1 MDAGVTQ
8 NPRVLFVDD
17 EPSVT
22 SAFRVLLRR
31 APYEVLV
38 ANSARDALALLA
50 QTQVDVVVSDMDMPD
65 MGGSEF
71 LARVRSHHP
80 RTTRVVLSGRAK
92 LEDTI
97 HAINDAAVF
106 RFLVKPC
113 PPAELIKCIEDA
125 LAARRTRR
133 PTTTP
138 PMPSEAE
145 LLFDRG
151 LQSLWVAT
159 QPIVSVRERRTI
171 AFEALV
177 RSREPQL
184 PHGGAIMELAER
196 LGRVREIER
205 LIRVHAGEVAA
216 RLPDDTMLLV
226 NLHPSAL
233 EDPDLLAEDSP
244 LARFPD
250 RVAFEIT
257 ERARLKPEGPAWD
270 AIRALR
276 QRGHR
281 IAVDDLGAGYAGL
294 TSLVTLQPDI
304 VKLDME
310 LIRNVDTSPTRSKLV
325 ASLVALSKQ
334 LDVRVIAEGVE
345 SAAECQHLLG
355 LGCDWM
361 QGYFFARP
369 GTPFPLVNWPAELA
383 A

>member
-1 MDAGVTQ
+1 MQPEPTPK
-8 NPRVLFVDD
+8 PRVLFVDD
-17 EPSVT
+17 EPAVI
-22 SAFRVLLRR
+22 AAYRRLLRR
-31 APYEVLV
+31 EPYEVLT
-38 ANSARDALALLA
+38 AAAASEALRLLA
-50 QTQVDVVVSDMDMPD
+50 EQPIDIVISDMDMPD
-65 MGGSEF
+65 MTGSEF
-71 LARVRSHHP
+71 LATVRAKFP
-80 RTTRVVLSGRAK
+80 RTARVVLSGRAS

-97 HAINDAAVF
+97 DAINGAAVF

-113 PPAELIKCIEDA
+113 KAADLTRCIDDA
-125 LAARRTRR
+125 LAMKRVRRS
-133 PTTTP
+133 TTP
-138 PMPSEAE
+138 PNTEDDRA
-145 LLFDRG
+145 FDRA
-151 LQSLWVAT
+151 LETLWVAT
-159 QPIVSVRERRTI
+159 QPIVSVVERRVV
-171 AFEALV
+171 AYEALV
-177 RSREPQL
+177 RAREPSL

-205 LIRVHAGEVAA
+205 RIRRAAAEVAA
-216 RLPDDTMLLV
+216 ALPDGAQLLV

-233 EDPDLLAEDSP
+233 DDPELLDPDAP
-244 LARFPD
+244 LSAHPS

-257 ERARLKPEGPAWD
+257 ERARLKAEGPAWD

-276 QRGHR
+276 ERGHQ

-310 LIRNVDTSPTRSKLV
+310 LIRNVNASPTRSKLV
-325 ASLVALSKQ
+325 GSLAALARQ

-345 SAAECQHLLG
+345 SEDECRHLVT

-369 GTPFPLVNWPAELA
+369 AAPFPEVAWPTVLA

>member
-1 MDAGVTQ
+1 M
-8 NPRVLFVDD
+8 LFVDD
-17 EPSVT
+17 EPLMT
-22 SAFRVLLRR
+22 MALQTLLRS

-38 ANSARDALALLA
+38 ANTASEALALLA
-50 QTQVDVVVSDMDMPD
+50 QAPVDVVVSDMAMPD
-65 MGGSEF
+65 MSGTDF
-71 LARVRSHHP
+71 LAKVRVEYP
-80 RTTRVVLSGRAK
+80 KATRVVLTGHAS

-97 HAINDAAVF
+97 GAINHAAPF

-113 PPAELIKCIEDA
+113 PPSDLMRTIEEA
-125 LAARRTRR
+125 LMLRRARRTSM
-133 PTTTP
+133 P
-138 PMPSEAE
+138 PKPSDAD
-145 LLFDRG
+145 LTFDRA
-151 LQSLWVAT
+151 LDTLWVAA
-159 QPIVSVRERRTI
+159 QPIVSVRERRVV

-177 RSREPQL
+177 RSQEPSL

-205 LIRVHAGEVAA
+205 CIRKRAAEVAA
-216 RLPDDTMLLV
+216 SLPEGATLLV
-226 NLHPSAL
+226 NVHPSAL
-233 EDPDLLAEDSP
+233 EDPELIAEDAP
-244 LARFPD
+244 LSADPA

-257 ERARLKPEGPAWD
+257 ERARLNPNGIAVD
-270 AIRALR
+270 TIRTLR

-310 LIRNVDTSPTRSKLV
+310 LIRNVDSSPTRSKLV
-325 ASLVALSKQ
+325 ASLVALTRQ
-334 LDVRVIAEGVE
+334 LEVRVIAEGVE
-345 SAAECQHLLG
+345 SVAECRHLLS

-369 GTPFPLVNWPAELA
+369 DTPFPTVSWPAEVA

>member
-1 MDAGVTQ
+1 MNAAPQ
-8 NPRVLFVDD
+8 NKPRVLFVDD
-17 EPSVT
+17 EPTVT
-22 SAFRVLLRR
+22 AAMRMSLRR
-31 APYEVLV
+31 APYEVLI
-38 ANSARDALALLA
+38 ANSAADAFAIMA
-50 QTQVDVVVSDMDMPD
+50 QGPVDVVVSDLDMPD
-65 MGGSEF
+65 MGGSQF
-71 LARVRSHHP
+71 LSRIRHEYP
-80 RTTRVVLSGRAK
+80 RTMRVVLSGRAR
-92 LEDTI
+92 LDDTI
-97 HAINDAAVF
+97 QVINDAAVF

-113 PPAELIKCIEDA
+113 SPAEL
-125 LAARRTRR
+125 ARCLEEAVATKRTRL
-133 PTTTP
+133 TTSP
-138 PMPSEAE
+138 PPSEMNAT
-145 LLFDRG
+145 FDAA
-151 LQSLWVAT
+151 LETLWMAA
-159 QPIVSVRERRTI
+159 QPIVSLRQRRVV

-177 RSREPQL
+177 RTKEPSL
-184 PHGGAIMELAER
+184 PHGGAIIEMAEK

-205 LIRVHAGEVAA
+205 RIRRAA
-216 RLPDDTMLLV
+216 AHVVEKLPSDTMLLV

-233 EDPDLLAEDSP
+233 DDPDLIAEDAVLSAHP
-244 LARFPD
+244 S

-276 QRGHR
+276 SRGHR

-325 ASLVALSKQ
+325 ASLVALSQQ

-345 SAAECQHLLG
+345 SRAECDHLVA

-361 QGYFFARP
+361 QGYYFARP
-369 GTPFPLVNWPAELA
+369 GMPFPSVSWPDAVA

>member
-1 MDAGVTQ
+1 MNAQ
-8 NPRVLFVDD
+8 SNAMPRVLFVDD
-17 EPSVT
+17 EPGVT
-22 SAFRVLLRR
+22 AAFRTLLRR

-38 ANSARDALALLA
+38 ANSARDALGMLSE
-50 QTQVDVVVSDMDMPD
+50 THVDVVISDMDMPD
-65 MGGSEF
+65 MSGSEF
-71 LARVRSHHP
+71 LARVRTEHP
-80 RTTRVVLSGRAK
+80 RTTRVVLSGRAR

-106 RFLVKPC
+106 RFLTKPC
-113 PPAELIKCIEDA
+113 QASELTRCIDDA
-125 LAARRTRR
+125 LAARRVRR
-133 PTTTP
+133 TTVPPTT
-138 PMPSEAE
+138 EADAT
-145 LLFDRG
+145 FDRA
-151 LQSLWVAT
+151 LETLWVAA
-159 QPIVSVRERRTI
+159 QPIVSVRERRI
-171 AFEALV
+171 VAFEALV
-177 RSREPQL
+177 RTREPSL

-205 LIRVHAGEVAA
+205 HIRRTAADVAEK
-216 RLPDDTMLLV
+216 LPDGTHLLV

-233 EDPDLLAEDSP
+233 DDPDLVADDAP
-244 LARFPD
+244 LSRHAS

-257 ERARLKPEGPAWD
+257 ERARLKPEGAAWD

-325 ASLVALSKQ
+325 ASLVALSRQ
-334 LDVRVIAEGVE
+334 LEVRVIAEGVE
-345 SAAECQHLLG
+345 SAAECEHLLSV
-355 LGCDWM
+355 GCDWM

-369 GTPFPLVNWPAELA
+369 AQPFPAVTWPAERA

>member
-1 MDAGVTQ
+1 M
-8 NPRVLFVDD
+8 
-17 EPSVT
+17 S
-22 SAFRVLLRR
+22 RR
-31 APYEVLV
+31 GK
-38 ANSARDALALLA
+38 
-50 QTQVDVVVSDMDMPD
+50 T
-65 MGGSEF
+65 
-71 LARVRSHHP
+71 
-80 RTTRVVLSGRAK
+80 
-92 LEDTI
+92 
-97 HAINDAAVF
+97 
-106 RFLVKPC
+106 
-113 PPAELIKCIEDA
+113 
-125 LAARRTRR
+125 
-133 PTTTP
+133 
-138 PMPSEAE
+138 
-145 LLFDRG
+145 
-151 LQSLWVAT
+151 
-159 QPIVSVRERRTI
+159 
-171 AFEALV
+171 
-177 RSREPQL
+177 
-184 PHGGAIMELAER
+184 
-196 LGRVREIER
+196 
-205 LIRVHAGEVAA
+205 AA
-216 RLPDDTMLLV
+216 RLPDDAMLLV

-244 LARFPD
+244 LARYPD

-325 ASLVALSKQ
+325 ASLVALSRQ

-345 SAAECQHLLG
+345 SMAECQHLLE

-369 GTPFPLVNWPAELA
+369 GTPFPVVNWPAELA